1 MGLLSTL
8 AHFHE
13 NDKEISGTTFG
24 FLAYGSGSKSKVLKE
39 HSASMERSYIQIQS
53 I

>member
-1 MGLLSTL
+1 MPAELASSLVGNLYTGSIFRVTHL

-24 FLAYGSGSKSKVLKE
+24 FLA
-39 HSASMERSYIQIQS
+39 
-53 I
+53 